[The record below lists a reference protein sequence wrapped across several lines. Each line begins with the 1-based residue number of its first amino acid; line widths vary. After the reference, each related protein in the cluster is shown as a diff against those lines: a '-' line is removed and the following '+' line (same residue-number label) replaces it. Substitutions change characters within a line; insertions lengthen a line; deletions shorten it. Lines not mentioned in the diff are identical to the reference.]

1 MELLDVTLTALQR
14 RNRAAFVDRDEPT
27 APLVPG
33 QKVVL
38 RDEAGEYF
46 AGTVIE
52 EPENGR
58 ADARYLVHLG
68 VRLPEEY
75 ALLRLGQ
82 QRSAPDAER
91 LDDVQAML
99 DLLGEAREAFGR
111 VPSQRFTS

>member
-1 MELLDVTLTALQR
+1 MELLDVTLTSLQR
-14 RNRAAFVDRDEPT
+14 RNRAAFVDRSDPST
-27 APLVPG
+27 PSLIPG

-46 AGTVIE
+46 AGTVVDE
-52 EPENGR
+52 QDDSVG
-58 ADARYLVHLG
+58 ARYLVHVG

-82 QRSAPDAER
+82 QRPSPEAER

-99 DLLGEAREAFGR
+99 DLLGEAREAIGR
-111 VPSQRFTS
+111 VPVQRFTS